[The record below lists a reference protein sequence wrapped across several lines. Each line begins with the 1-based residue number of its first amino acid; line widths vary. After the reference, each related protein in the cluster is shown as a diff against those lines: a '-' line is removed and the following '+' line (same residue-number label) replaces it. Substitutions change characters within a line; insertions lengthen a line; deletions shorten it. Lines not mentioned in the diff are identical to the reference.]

1 MKMSHAICSEIVASI
16 SELKSNPMAT
26 VQGANGKPLAI
37 LNRNQPVF
45 YCIPAALY
53 ETMVEALDDIE
64 LIKTIQERTN
74 EREVA
79 VDINDL

>member
-1 MKMSHAICSEIVASI
+1 MSHAICSEIVASI
-16 SELKSNPMAT
+16 SEFKSNPMAT

-45 YCIPAALY
+45 YCIPATLY
-53 ETMVEALDDIE
+53 ETMVEMLDDVE
-64 LIKTIQERTN
+64 LVKTIQARTD
-74 EREVA
+74 EREIA